1 LNTVEVAVDIDLQ
14 QDRRVV
20 SRPACIDWS
29 CAFKAQRN
37 QVKLID
43 EDINHSH
50 RIGIADIVVLSRSK
64 SDNHGKLEQEIHDA
78 FSLVNHNGAAFRGAR
93 VTDSYLAAR
102 LEELKWAVTAKALED
117 EEREEQRRLR
127 EQIREEEKARHE
139 YERAIKDAAK
149 EEDTL
154 RKAMA
159 VAEAGRGGQ

>member
-1 LNTVEVAVDIDLQ
+1 
-14 QDRRVV
+14 
-20 SRPACIDWS
+20 
-29 CAFKAQRN
+29 
-37 QVKLID
+37 
-43 EDINHSH
+43 
-50 RIGIADIVVLSRSK
+50 
-64 SDNHGKLEQEIHDA
+64 
-78 FSLVNHNGAAFRGAR
+78 
-93 VTDSYLAAR
+93 LAAR